1 MANPFQM
8 FQALQNPGSMIQN
21 QMLQKMQQANPGM
34 FQKVQQMMNGK
45 SESELKEMAQ
55 NIAKERGIDLNKFA
69 SQFGM
74 KI

>member
-1 MANPFQM
+1 
-8 FQALQNPGSMIQN
+8 
-21 QMLQKMQQANPGM
+21 M

-45 SESELKEMAQ
+45 SENELKEMAQ